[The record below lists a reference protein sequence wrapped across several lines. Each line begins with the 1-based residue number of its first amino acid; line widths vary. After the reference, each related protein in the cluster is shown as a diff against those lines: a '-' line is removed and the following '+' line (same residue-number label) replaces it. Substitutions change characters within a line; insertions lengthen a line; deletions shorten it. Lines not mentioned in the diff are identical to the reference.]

1 MGRWP
6 TPTTPGE
13 LSELREPSRGPNC
26 KKPEMWVRIE
36 VRSGDCGCVMAR
48 VKSSPGGTGKAVAMW
63 IRKSEQGGEAVG
75 ALAGVPR
82 EGAAAQPAERTVGS
96 PPQLH
101 SHPLEAEGAPGQ
113 QERSQ
118 WDCPEKAAPQQGL
131 VSWASKQT
139 WGGKEG

>member
-1 MGRWP
+1 
-6 TPTTPGE
+6 
-13 LSELREPSRGPNC
+13 
-26 KKPEMWVRIE
+26 
-36 VRSGDCGCVMAR
+36 MAR
-48 VKSSPGGTGKAVAMW
+48 VKSSPGGTGKAVAMR

-96 PPQLH
+96 PSQLH

-118 WDCPEKAAPQQGL
+118 WDCPEKVAPQKCL
-131 VSWASKQT
+131 VSWASNQT
-139 WGGKEG
+139 WGGKEGDKEWERGREEEGGGGRGEKRGRDLIYMFV